1 MKFINN
7 KRYTLLLVLGL
18 VNIMIG
24 LAEMLKIIP
33 HSGTT
38 TPGVSMIGAGIII
51 LIIGLYLSR
60 TPESESMPDE
70 RTMKRDMKVQ
80 STTFGIILAYVT
92 LLLLMDV
99 SWSSN
104 SINMGDFFLIF
115 SRPEDMSVL
124 FSRYMSIIFVSIISV
139 VALTFYYN
147 KKGDLE

>member
-1 MKFINN
+1 MKLINN
-7 KRYTLLLVLGL
+7 KRYTVLLFLGFI
-18 VNIMIG
+18 NIMIG
-24 LAEMLKIIP
+24 LAEMVEIIP

-70 RTMKRDMKVQ
+70 RTMKRDMKVH
-80 STTFGIILAYVT
+80 SGAFGMILAYVT
-92 LLLLMDV
+92 LLALMDAI
-99 SWSSN
+99 WYSN

-124 FSRYMSIIFVSIISV
+124 FSRYMSIIFVAIISV
-139 VALTFYYN
+139 VALTLYYN
-147 KKGDLE
+147 KKGNLE

>member
-1 MKFINN
+1 MKLVNN
-7 KRYTLLLVLGL
+7 KRYTVLLVLGL
-18 VNIMIG
+18 VNITIG

-33 HSGTT
+33 YPGTA
-38 TPGVSMIGAGIII
+38 TPGVSMMGSGIFI

-60 TPESESMPDE
+60 SPELESIPDE

-80 STTFGIILAYVT
+80 SSTFGVILAYVT
-92 LLLLMDV
+92 LLALVDA

-104 SINMGDFFLIF
+104 LINMGDFFLIF

-124 FSRYMSIIFVSIISV
+124 FPRYMSIIFVAIISV

-147 KKGDLE
+147 KKGDL

>member
-1 MKFINN
+1 MKLINN
-7 KRYTLLLVLGL
+7 KRYTVLLFLGFI
-18 VNIMIG
+18 NIMIG
-24 LAEMLKIIP
+24 LAEMLEIIP

-80 STTFGIILAYVT
+80 SSAFGIILAYVT
-92 LLLLMDV
+92 LLALMDAI
-99 SWSSN
+99 WYSN

-115 SRPEDMSVL
+115 SRPENMSVL
-124 FSRYMSIIFVSIISV
+124 FSRYMSIIFVAIISV
-139 VALTFYYN
+139 VALTLYYN
-147 KKGDLE
+147 KKGNLE

>member
-1 MKFINN
+1 MKLINN
-7 KRYTLLLVLGL
+7 KRYTFFLVLGIL
-18 VNIMIG
+18 DIMIG
-24 LAEMLKIIP
+24 LAEMLEIIP

-38 TPGVSMIGAGIII
+38 TPGVSMIVAGIII
-51 LIIGLYLSR
+51 LVIGLYLSR
-60 TPESESMPDE
+60 TSESDSMLDE

-80 STTFGIILAYVT
+80 SSTFGIILAYVT

-115 SRPEDMSVL
+115 NRPEDMSVL
-124 FSRYMSIIFVSIISV
+124 FSRYISIIFVAIISV

-147 KKGDLE
+147 KKGGLR